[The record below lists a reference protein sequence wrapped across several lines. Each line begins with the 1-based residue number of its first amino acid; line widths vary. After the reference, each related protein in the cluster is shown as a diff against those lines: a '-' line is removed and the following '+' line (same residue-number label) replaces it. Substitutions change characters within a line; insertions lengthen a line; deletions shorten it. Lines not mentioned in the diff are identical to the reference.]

1 MSHKGQNGRSL
12 LYVTVRLTDGRG
24 YDCTLVAGVT
34 SQENSDK
41 YFEYLSN
48 TGLKDYRNVN
58 GNLGVYVLRRVK
70 DARAEF
76 LLISLWDSWDA
87 IRDFAGPDYEKAVYY
102 PEDKDFLLALDP
114 RG

>member
-1 MSHKGQNGRSL
+1 MIA
-12 LYVTVRLTDGRG
+12 RLWR
-24 YDCTLVAGVT
+24 GVT
-34 SQENSDK
+34 SQENGDK

-58 GNLGVYVLRRVK
+58 GNLGVYVLRRIK

-87 IRDFAGPDYEKAVYY
+87 IREFAGPDYERAVYY

-114 RG
+114 KVEHFEVIDCIAQ